1 MNFIPVTKKEQKEM
15 LEIIGKGLSELF
27 EAIPD
32 NLKVKTPLNLPPPL
46 SEPEVKNKL
55 KNISD
60 KNRSLIF
67 FSGGGVYDHYIP
79 SVIDHI
85 ISRPEFYTAY
95 TPYQAEVSQGTLQSM
110 FEYQSLICKLT
121 KMDISNASIY
131 DGATA
136 LAEGIYMAIA
146 VSKRNK
152 IIISEGINPHYLE
165 VIKTY
170 LAGNYP
176 LKLIP
181 LKEGITDLEG
191 LEIDEQTV
199 GVVIQHPNYLG
210 NLEEALPSIIEK
222 VHSMDALV
230 IMGFDPISLGILK
243 APGDYDVD
251 IATAEGQ
258 SLGLPMSLGGPHLG
272 IFTAKKKFIRKMPG
286 RIAGQTSDDK
296 GRIGYVMA
304 LQTREQHIRREHAT
318 SNICTNQQLCALTAA
333 LYLTLMGGEG
343 LKEVAFQTTQKAHYL
358 ADKLESAGFE
368 LPYNKKGRK
377 SFFREFVVEIPYGV
391 DRAIELGLKEGYL
404 VGINLESFKDEWN
417 NHLLISVTE
426 QRTKE
431 EMDRLVEILST
442 KM

>member
-181 LKEGITDLEG
+181 LKEGITDLEE

-243 APGDYDVD
+243 PPGDYDVD

-358 ADKLESAGFE
+358 ADKLKNAGFE

-442 KM
+442 EM

>member
-46 SEPEVKNKL
+46 SESEVKNKL

>member
-110 FEYQSLICKLT
+110 FEYQSMICKLT

-181 LKEGITDLEG
+181 LKEGITDLEE

-243 APGDYDVD
+243 PPGDYDVD

-358 ADKLESAGFE
+358 ADKLESAGFK
-368 LPYNKKGRK
+368 LPYNKQGRK

-442 KM
+442 EM